1 MANGSILI
9 KAHRSIDSYMFH
21 DMTYAAAV
29 YNVIMLGGLFIQALE
44 SARTIIA
51 TILQAIS
58 PMEDN
63 TSYINAA
70 DEIISVEKELS
81 KVCTAI

>member
-1 MANGSILI
+1 
-9 KAHRSIDSYMFH
+9 MFH

-44 SARTIIA
+44 SVRTIIA

>member
-1 MANGSILI
+1 
-9 KAHRSIDSYMFH
+9 MFH

>member
-1 MANGSILI
+1 
-9 KAHRSIDSYMFH
+9 MFH
-21 DMTYAAAV
+21 NMTYAAAV